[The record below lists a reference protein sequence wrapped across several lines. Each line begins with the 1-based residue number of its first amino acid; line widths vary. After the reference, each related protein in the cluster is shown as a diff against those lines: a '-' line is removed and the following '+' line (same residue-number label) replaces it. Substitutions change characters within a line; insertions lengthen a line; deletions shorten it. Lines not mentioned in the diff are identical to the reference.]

1 MRIVFRLLCGT
12 LLAGTGFGSSTNAQ
26 GTPPGTDIYLVSLRM
41 SRSQVTLGDPVNITD
56 RDGYDNQPSF
66 LPDSRSLLY
75 TSNRDGQTDIYQ
87 YFVRT
92 RATRQVTQTSPESE
106 YSPLVTPTGDAFSV
120 IRVEADSTQR
130 LWQFDLEGKNPRLL
144 FTDIRPVGYH
154 AWGNDHV
161 VALYVLGDSTTPSTL
176 RLGDTRSGR
185 ARIIAYQVG
194 RSLHK
199 IPGRNAVS
207 FTHRVPE
214 FWLKELDIDTGT
226 VRPLIELLEGNEFY
240 AWMPDGT
247 AVTGQGSKIYRW
259 DPKTE
264 AGWEEFADL
273 TGGGVSGISRI
284 AVSPDGA
291 WLAVV
296 GER

>member
-1 MRIVFRLLCGT
+1 VRNDRGQT
-12 LLAGTGFGSSTNAQ
+12 
-26 GTPPGTDIYLVSLRM
+26 
-41 SRSQVTLGDPVNITD
+41 TLGDPLNVTD

-75 TSNRDGQTDIYQ
+75 TSNRDDQTDIYQ

-92 RATRQVTQTSPESE
+92 RATQQITRTIRESE
-106 YSPLVTPTGDAFSV
+106 YSPQVTPAGDAFSV
-120 IRVEADSTQR
+120 IRVEADSAQR
-130 LWQFDLEGKNPRLL
+130 LWQFDLEGGNPRLL

-154 AWGNDHV
+154 AWGNDHT

-176 RLGDTRSGR
+176 QLADTRSGR
-185 ARIIAYQVG
+185 AQIVAYHIG

-199 IPGRNAVS
+199 VPGRGAVS
-207 FTHRVPE
+207 FTHRVPG
-214 FWLKELDIDTGT
+214 FRIKELDIETGT
-226 VRPLIELLEGNEFY
+226 VRPLIDLLEGNEFY

-247 AVTGQGSKIYRW
+247 AVMGQGSKILRW
-259 DPKTE
+259 DPRTD
-264 AGWEEFADL
+264 AGWEDFADL
-273 TGGGVSGISRI
+273 ASGGVSGISRI

-296 GER
+296 GQRVER